1 MTVTAVADRLV
12 ISVEAHSSQAENIHY
27 QVVHWI
33 PGRFRIRIPRLHE
46 DEEYTIKLKYVLD
59 TIEFVTE
66 VEINAQ
72 ASSLVVSYKHQPTA
86 TAIAIVQEKLFT
98 AIQRAS
104 EVEVPLGWTGEK
116 EEKKADNEVDFV
128 ERLGFPIAGLVLSV
142 GALAGLPIPGF
153 VIAGVVF
160 IGAMPVFKR
169 AWEAIQ
175 QDRQLTID
183 FLDGLAISLHTL
195 QGHYFAPSFMLGLVE
210 GGEAVRDMTARGSE
224 RANLD
229 LMSCLNKTTIVIRDG
244 QEIEIDTKD
253 VVPGD
258 HVLVYPGDQ
267 VPVDGIILTGTGIL
281 DQCKLTGESVPV
293 TRREGDEVFAS
304 TLLVDGNLTI
314 LAERTGNNTRAG
326 VIVNLM
332 QAAPVHDTR
341 VENYAATVA
350 NQFVLPTLL
359 IAGGVGL
366 ASGNMNRAVA
376 LLTLDFG
383 TGIRVSVPT
392 TILSVLTYAARN
404 GVLIRSGRA
413 IEILATIDTVVFD
426 KTGTLTIGHAG
437 VNDIDI
443 MDDRF
448 TKDEVLCLAAT
459 AEQGL
464 AHPIA
469 EAIVHNARDKGLV
482 LKECEEWEYKVGLG
496 AVAKID
502 GMQIIVGSPRF
513 MTQEN
518 VDLDEYDRHYPDAKS
533 GGQSLVYVAGDGKL
547 IGVIRYSDPPR
558 EESKQV
564 IKELKEMGINA
575 YMLSGDVTRVARAI
589 AGNLGMNPDN
599 IYAEAFP
606 ERKVEV
612 VKGLH
617 DSGKT
622 VAFCGDGINDSAA
635 LAYADVS
642 ISFAGA
648 TDIARETA
656 DVVLMEDD
664 LRGLIMAIK
673 CARQAMDI
681 IWQNTAIVAIPNLGA
696 LLSGIFFALDPILA
710 VVINNGTAILAELN
724 GLRPLMGPGDVTPLG
739 HTLSAAE
746 IAEQE
751 NRLHQH
757 QPTSTSNQV
766 LPTYDVQVEEVLV
779 SSQLQS
785 EVKDKLANT
794 NRHSNHENGNGNGH
808 GYKENAA
815 ITLNGTNG
823 SQVKSQPTTVK
834 AAKPSENKTV
844 QLKQS
849 ELAKRL
855 GLSPQALTRHRSRP
869 GFIEW
874 SRIQDPEGVAWVYEP
889 TTKSFHVVD
898 SVIYGAKS
906 PAESLA

>member
-1 MTVTAVADRLV
+1 MTVTAVAENLV
-12 ISVEAHSSQAENIHY
+12 RRGEAHSGHAENIHY
-27 QVVHWI
+27 QVLHWI

-46 DEEYTIKLKYVLD
+46 DEEYCNQLKYTLEK
-59 TIEFVTE
+59 IEFVTE
-66 VEINAQ
+66 VEVNAL
-72 ASSLVVSYKHQPTA
+72 ASCLIVNYRYQSSAST
-86 TAIAIVQEKLFT
+86 IAIVQEKLFT

-104 EVEVPLGWTGEK
+104 ENIVPTGWTGEK
-116 EEKKADNEVDFV
+116 EEKKADNEIDLV
-128 ERLGFPIAGLVLSV
+128 ERLGLPVAGLVLSA
-142 GALAGLPIPGF
+142 GAMMGLPIPGF

-160 IGAMPVFKR
+160 MGAIPVFKR

-175 QDRQLTID
+175 QEQQLTID

-210 GGEAVRDMTARGSE
+210 GGEVVRDMTARGSE
-224 RANLD
+224 RASLD
-229 LMSCLNKTTIVIRDG
+229 LMSCLGKTTIVIRDG
-244 QEIEIDTKD
+244 QEIEIETQD
-253 VVPGD
+253 VIPGD

-267 VPVDGIILTGTGIL
+267 VPVDGIILTGIGIL

-293 TRREGDEVFAS
+293 TRREGEEVFAS
-304 TLLVDGNLTI
+304 TLLVDGCLTI

-413 IEILATIDTVVFD
+413 IEILASIDTVVFD

-443 MDDRF
+443 MDSRF
-448 TKDEVLCLAAT
+448 SKDDVLCLAAT

-464 AHPIA
+464 THPIA
-469 EAIVHNARDKGLV
+469 EAIVHNAKDRGLT
-482 LKECEEWEYKVGLG
+482 LKECEDWEYKVGLG
-496 AVAKID
+496 AIAKID
-502 GMQIIVGSPRF
+502 GIQIMVGSPRF

-518 VDLDEYDRHYPDAKS
+518 VDLEEYDLRYPDAKA
-533 GGQSLVYVAGDGKL
+533 GGQSLVYVAGDGRL

-558 EESKQV
+558 EESKAV

-575 YMLSGDVTRVARAI
+575 YMLSGDVTRVAKTI

-612 VKGLH
+612 VRNLH

-681 IWQNTAIVAIPNLGA
+681 IWQNTAIVAVPNLGA
-696 LLSGIFFALDPILA
+696 LLFGIFLALDPLLA

-724 GLRPLMGPGDVTPLG
+724 GLRPLIGPGDVTPLG
-739 HTLSAAE
+739 HKLSAAE
-746 IAEQE
+746 IAEE
-751 NRLHQH
+751 EARLHQH
-757 QPTSTSNQV
+757 QPASHPTTPVAQPSV
-766 LPTYDVQVEEVLV
+766 PTYDVKVEEVFV

-785 EVKDKLANT
+785 EVKENVVDT
-794 NRHSNHENGNGNGH
+794 NGHSNHENGNGRQGN
-808 GYKENAA
+808 EVTASPVA
-815 ITLNGTNG
+815 
-823 SQVKSQPTTVK
+823 
-834 AAKPSENKTV
+834 SESN
-844 QLKQS
+844 
-849 ELAKRL
+849 
-855 GLSPQALTRHRSRP
+855 
-869 GFIEW
+869 I
-874 SRIQDPEGVAWVYEP
+874 I
-889 TTKSFHVVD
+889 
-898 SVIYGAKS
+898 
-906 PAESLA
+906 